1 MKNSFLS
8 ATLVVAA
15 YFALQSCAQAVTY
28 LGEGAPTPEQKQMI
42 MEVFDCMPRDLDES
56 SLFTLVERDGGQFLS
71 CKRFKTIVQPV
82 TPQSPKTKSNRIV
95 VGMGDK

>member
-1 MKNSFLS
+1 MIKTSLS
-8 ATLVVAA
+8 AVAVVGA
-15 YFALQSCAQAVTY
+15 FFLFQSLAQAVTY
-28 LGEGAPTPEQKQMI
+28 LGEDAPTPEQKQMI

-82 TPQSPKTKSNRIV
+82 TPQAPKTKSNRIV
-95 VGMGDK
+95 VG

>member
-1 MKNSFLS
+1 MIKTSLS
-8 ATLVVAA
+8 AVAVVSA
-15 YFALQSCAQAVTY
+15 FFLFQSLAQAVTY
-28 LGEGAPTPEQKQMI
+28 LGEDAPTPEQKQMI

-82 TPQSPKTKSNRIV
+82 TPQAPKTKSNRIV
-95 VGMGDK
+95 VG